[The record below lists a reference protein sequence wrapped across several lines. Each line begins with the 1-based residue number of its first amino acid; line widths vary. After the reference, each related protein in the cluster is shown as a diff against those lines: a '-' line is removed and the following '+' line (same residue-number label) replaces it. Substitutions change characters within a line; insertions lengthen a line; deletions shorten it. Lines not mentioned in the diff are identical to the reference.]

1 MTFKV
6 ILLMILVINT
16 NSIGYGEISNTTLNE
31 GKNLANTYTVFKI
44 LGLCNYKKML
54 IKLTLLSYYFSS
66 LQ

>member
-31 GKNLANTYTVFKI
+31 GKYLATTYRIQDFRFV
-44 LGLCNYKKML
+44 
-54 IKLTLLSYYFSS
+54 
-66 LQ
+66 

>member
-31 GKNLANTYTVFKI
+31 GKNLANKYRTQDFRFV
-44 LGLCNYKKML
+44 
-54 IKLTLLSYYFSS
+54 
-66 LQ
+66 